1 MMDTASLCLLL
12 CLAQGHY
19 SAADVAELSLRP
31 DRSLFFWYEEIILSC
46 SAPGGWSDWSVR
58 RNTSKQTAQRC
69 QLGWAVP
76 SGSTCTI
83 EDSDPSDIGVY
94 WCESASG
101 NRSNSVNITVTG
113 SPVILE
119 SPALPVSE
127 GNDVMFVCSYREEDS
142 APTSDF
148 TASFYKDGVFIGTE
162 DKGKKLLRS
171 VSTSDEGFY
180 QCEHPSQGKS
190 PQSWLRVRNRPQT
203 AAPTTLPPPPPPPV
217 LPRLVSGVLLFVLY
231 TFVLV
236 LAVYT
241 YRKWAKNRAEAKRGS
256 SHHSLR

>member
-19 SAADVAELSLRP
+19 SAADVAKLSLRP

-46 SAPGGWSDWSVR
+46 SAPGGRSDWSVR
-58 RNTSKQTAQRC
+58 RNTSKQTVQRC

-83 EDSDPSDIGVY
+83 EDSDPSDTGVY

-101 NRSNSVNITVTG
+101 NRSNSVNITVT
-113 SPVILE
+113 
-119 SPALPVSE
+119 
-127 GNDVMFVCSYREEDS
+127 
-142 APTSDF
+142 DF
-148 TASFYKDGVFIGTE
+148 SASFYKDGVFIGTE

-190 PQSWLRVRNRPQT
+190 PQSWLRVRSQYWVILGHT
-203 AAPTTLPPPPPPPV
+203 GFKLGHTG
-217 LPRLVSGVLLFVLY
+217 SYLFH
-231 TFVLV
+231 T
-236 LAVYT
+236 
-241 YRKWAKNRAEAKRGS
+241 GS
-256 SHHSLR
+256 YWVILGHTGLILSSYWVILGSYWVILGSYWVIMGSYWVILGS

>member
-19 SAADVAELSLRP
+19 SAADVAKLSLRP

-46 SAPGGWSDWSVR
+46 SAPGGRSDWSVR
-58 RNTSKQTAQRC
+58 RNTSKQTVQRC

-83 EDSDPSDIGVY
+83 EDSDPSDTGVY

-101 NRSNSVNITVTG
+101 NRSNSVNITVT
-113 SPVILE
+113 
-119 SPALPVSE
+119 
-127 GNDVMFVCSYREEDS
+127 
-142 APTSDF
+142 DF
-148 TASFYKDGVFIGTE
+148 SASFYKDGVFIGTE

-203 AAPTTLPPPPPPPV
+203 AAPTTFPPPPPPPV
-217 LPRLVSGVLLFVLY
+217 VPWLVSGVLLFVLY